1 MATLFL
7 RQNTRLS
14 VVGPTHP
21 FRGGISHYTSLLV
34 RALRRRCRVQFLSY
48 SRQYPAWLYPG
59 ATDRDPSLKPVTLEK
74 PDATFDALSPRAWWR
89 LPGRIALHHSEL
101 VVLPWTAAYW
111 VPFYHVFL
119 KALARD
125 SGPPALFICH
135 NVIEHE
141 TSGLKNWLSSRVLR
155 RGDYFLTHS
164 DWDRAN
170 LLNWIG
176 RDRAHRVTVSPH
188 PVYDHFNAAEIDPAT
203 ARARLGVNCER
214 VLLFFGFIRE
224 YKGLRYL
231 LRSLPLILN
240 RFRVHLLVAGE
251 SWEDLRPYRELMEKL
266 HLEERVTLHAR
277 YIPDEMVATYFA
289 AADLVVVPYTSATQ
303 SGIVQLAHGFRKP
316 VVVGKVG
323 GIPEA
328 VEQGRTGYLVPPRNP
343 EAIAEAVIHFFSSA
357 GGSTMAGN
365 IEDRLREHS
374 WERLAEAVEAVGKS
388 AAPAREQA

>member
-1 MATLFL
+1 MMK
-7 RQNTRLS
+7 LS

-34 RALRRRCRVQFLSY
+34 RALRRRCRVQFISY

-89 LPGRIALHHSEL
+89 LPGRIALHRSEL

-111 VPFYHVFL
+111 VPFFYVFL

-141 TSGLKNWLSSRVLR
+141 TSGLKSWLSSRVLR

-176 RDRAHRVTVSPH
+176 RERAHRVTVSPH
-188 PVYDHFNAAEIDPAT
+188 PIYDHFNAAEIDPAT

-231 LRSLPLILN
+231 LQSIPLILD

-251 SWEDLRPYRELMEKL
+251 SWEDLGPYRELIEKL

-277 YIPDEMVATYFA
+277 YVPDEMVATYFA

-316 VVVGKVG
+316 VVVGSVG

-328 VEQGRTGYLVPPRNP
+328 VEQGRTGYLVAPRSP
-343 EAIAEAVIHFFSSA
+343 KAIAEAVIQFYSGA
-357 GGSTMAGN
+357 GGSTMSGH
-365 IEDRLREHS
+365 IEARLREHS
-374 WERLAEAVEAVGKS
+374 WARLAEAVEAVGRQNRGT
-388 AAPAREQA
+388 A

>member
-1 MATLFL
+1 M
-7 RQNTRLS
+7 RNLS

-59 ATDRDPSLKPVTLEK
+59 ATDRDPSLEPVTLER

-89 LPGRIALHHSEL
+89 LPGRISLHRSGL

-111 VPFYHVFL
+111 VPFYYLFL
-119 KALARD
+119 KALAKI

-141 TSGLKNWLSSRVLR
+141 TSGLKSFLSSRVLR

-176 RDRAHRVTVSPH
+176 RDRDHRVTVSPH
-188 PVYDHFNAAEIDPAT
+188 PIYDHFNASGIDPAT

-231 LRSLPLILN
+231 LQSLPLILD
-240 RFRVHLLVAGE
+240 RFRVHLVVAGE
-251 SWEDLRPYRELMEKL
+251 SWEDPRLYREMIEKL

-277 YIPDEMVATYFA
+277 YVPDEMVATYFA

-316 VVVGKVG
+316 VVVGEVG

-328 VEQGRTGYLVPPRNP
+328 VEPGRTGYLVPPRNP
-343 EAIAEAVIHFFSSA
+343 EAIAEAVIHFYSSS
-357 GGSTMAGN
+357 GGSTMPGH
-365 IEDRLREHS
+365 IEARLRERS
-374 WERLAEAVEAVGKS
+374 WDRLAEAVEAVG
-388 AAPAREQA
+388 RENTEGQA

>member
-1 MATLFL
+1 MI
-7 RQNTRLS
+7 RLS

-59 ATDRDPSLKPVTLEK
+59 ATDRDPSSKPVALEK
-74 PDATFDALSPRAWWR
+74 PDATLDALSLRAWWR
-89 LPGRIALHHSEL
+89 LPGRISLHRSEL

-111 VPFYHVFL
+111 APFYYVFL
-119 KALARD
+119 RALARA

-141 TSGLKNWLSSRVLR
+141 TSGLKSCLSSRVLR

-176 RDRAHRVTVSPH
+176 RDRAHRAAVSPH
-188 PVYDHFNAAEIDPAT
+188 PIYDHFNAAGIDPAT

-231 LRSLPLILN
+231 LQSIPLILD

-251 SWEDLRPYRELMEKL
+251 SWEDLRPYRELIEKL
-266 HLEERVTLHAR
+266 HLQDRVTLHAR
-277 YIPDEMVATYFA
+277 YVPDERVATYFA

-316 VVVGKVG
+316 VVVGNVG

-328 VEQGRTGYLVPPRNP
+328 VEQGRTGYLVAPRSP
-343 EAIAEAVIHFFSSA
+343 QAIAEAVIQFFSSG
-357 GGSTMAGN
+357 GGSTMPGH
-365 IEDRLREHS
+365 IEARLQERS
-374 WERLAEAVEAVGKS
+374 WDRLAEAVEAVGRQN
-388 AAPAREQA
+388 PGGQA

>member
-1 MATLFL
+1 M
-7 RQNTRLS
+7 RNLS

-89 LPGRIALHHSEL
+89 LPGRIALHRSEL

-111 VPFYHVFL
+111 VPFYYIFL
-119 KALARD
+119 KALARAP
-125 SGPPALFICH
+125 GPPALFICH

-141 TSGLKNWLSSRVLR
+141 TSRLKNWLSSRVLR
-155 RGDYFLTHS
+155 RGNYFLTHS
-164 DWDRAN
+164 GWDRAN

-188 PVYDHFNAAEIDPAT
+188 PVYDHFNAAGIHPAA
-203 ARARLGVNCER
+203 ARAQLGVNCER

-231 LRSLPLILN
+231 LQSLPLILD

-251 SWEDLRPYRELMEKL
+251 SWEDLRPYRELIEKL

-277 YIPDEMVATYFA
+277 YVPDEMVPTYFA

-303 SGIVQLAHGFRKP
+303 SGIVQLAHGFEKP
-316 VVVGKVG
+316 VVVGNVG

-328 VEQGRTGYLVPPRNP
+328 VDQGRTGYLVPPRNP
-343 EAIAEAVIHFFSSA
+343 EAIAEAVIHFFSSG
-357 GGSTMAGN
+357 GGSTMPGH
-365 IEDRLREHS
+365 IEARLREHS
-374 WERLAEAVEAVGKS
+374 WARLAEAVEAVG
-388 AAPAREQA
+388 RQNTGGQE

>member
-1 MATLFL
+1 MNLT
-7 RQNTRLS
+7 

-59 ATDRDPSLKPVTLEK
+59 ATDRDPSLNPATLER

-89 LPGRIALHHSEL
+89 LPGRIALHRSEL

-111 VPFYHVFL
+111 APFFHVFL

-141 TSGLKNWLSSRVLR
+141 TSGLKSFLSRRVLR
-155 RGDYFLTHS
+155 RGDYFLAHS
-164 DWDRAN
+164 DWDRAH

-176 RDRAHRVTVSPH
+176 GDQSHRVTVSPH
-188 PVYDHFNAAEIDPAT
+188 PIYDHFNAAEIDPAT
-203 ARARLGVNCER
+203 ARARLGLNCER

-231 LRSLPLILN
+231 LQSLPLILD

-251 SWEDLRPYRELMEKL
+251 SWEGLRPYRELIEKL

-277 YIPDEMVATYFA
+277 YVPDEMVPTYFA

-316 VVVGKVG
+316 VVVGNVG

-328 VEQGRTGYLVPPRNP
+328 VEQGRTGYLVAPRSP
-343 EAIAEAVIHFFSSA
+343 EAIAEAVIQFFSGA
-357 GGSTMAGN
+357 GGSTMPGH
-365 IEDRLREHS
+365 IEARLRERS
-374 WERLAEAVEAVGKS
+374 WARLAEAVEAVGRK
-388 AAPAREQA
+388 AATARGQA

>member
-1 MATLFL
+1 MI
-7 RQNTRLS
+7 RLS

-34 RALRRRCRVQFLSY
+34 RALRGRCRVQFLSY

-59 ATDRDPSLKPVTLEK
+59 ATDRDPSSKPATLEK
-74 PDATFDALSPRAWWR
+74 PDATFDALSLRAWWR
-89 LPGRIALHHSEL
+89 LPARIALHGSEL
-101 VVLPWTAAYW
+101 VVLPWTTAYW
-111 VPFYHVFL
+111 VPFYLLFL

-141 TSGLKNWLSSRVLR
+141 TSGLKSRLSSRVLR

-176 RDRAHRVTVSPH
+176 PSRAERVTVSPH
-188 PVYDHFNAAEIDPAT
+188 PVYDHLDTAAIDPAT
-203 ARARLGVNCER
+203 ARDRLGVNCER

-231 LRSLPLILN
+231 LQSLPLILD

-251 SWEDLRPYRELMEKL
+251 SWEDLRPYRELIETL

-277 YIPDEMVATYFA
+277 YVPDEMVATYFA

-328 VEQGRTGYLVPPRNP
+328 VEQGRTGYLVAPRSP
-343 EAIAEAVIHFFSSA
+343 KAIAEAVIQFFSSA
-357 GGSTMAGN
+357 AGSAMPGH
-365 IEDRLREHS
+365 IEARLQERS
-374 WERLAEAVEAVGKS
+374 WARLAEAVEAVGRT